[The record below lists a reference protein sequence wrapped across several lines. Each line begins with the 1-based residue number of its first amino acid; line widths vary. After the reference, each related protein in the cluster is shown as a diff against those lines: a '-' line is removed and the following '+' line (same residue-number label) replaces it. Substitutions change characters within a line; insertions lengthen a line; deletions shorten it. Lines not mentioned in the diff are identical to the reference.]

1 MRLSPSHPIRVHEIR
16 DFFVKAPISI
26 DGIVAFVGSHPVND
40 ASLYGDV
47 SLSTE
52 DLDLLD
58 LVTDSELHDLF
69 MAHVRS
75 EFLQAQATMFGELDA
90 DLEKAVFNYRWHVCD
105 VCGCDSA
112 CDDDCPVNGGELV
125 SDESNWSKVNAQAV
139 RSLSALSA
147 VGYDAD
153 LDVALAV
160 PQDALAFAVR
170 FTLNDLRDMRDG
182 VDFATI
188 MEGLKPFL
196 PHWEEARAFELFT
209 KATAWQAIT
218 KFSLAKLATFEL
230 HKKALLEDTCPD
242 EYRSLLSKDLDFTE
256 WFSKVAC

>member
-26 DGIVAFVGSHPVND
+26 DGTVAFVGSHPAND
-40 ASLYGDV
+40 ASLYGDI

-75 EFLQAQATMFGELDA
+75 EFLWSQDRTFGDLDS
-90 DLEKAVFNYRWHVCD
+90 DLETAVFNYRWHVCD
-105 VCGCDSA
+105 VCGCDSR

-139 RSLSALSA
+139 RSLRALSA

-153 LDVALAV
+153 LDVALVVPKLNLAHAV
-160 PQDALAFAVR
+160 W
-170 FTLNDLRDMRDG
+170 FTLHDLREMRDG
-182 VDFATI
+182 VDFATV
-188 MEGLKPFL
+188 MEVSYWS
-196 PHWEEARAFELFT
+196 HSRASDASKLLA
-209 KATAWQAIT
+209 KATAWHEIARLPLA
-218 KFSLAKLATFEL
+218 LAKA
-230 HKKALLEDTCPD
+230 
-242 EYRSLLSKDLDFTE
+242 S
-256 WFSKVAC
+256 

>member
-16 DFFVKAPISI
+16 EFFIKAPISI
-26 DGIVAFVGSHPVND
+26 DGTVAFVGSHPAND
-40 ASLYGDV
+40 ASLYGDI

-75 EFLQAQATMFGELDA
+75 EFLWSQDRTFGDLDS
-90 DLEKAVFNYRWHVCD
+90 DLETAVFNYRWHVCD

-139 RSLSALSA
+139 RSLRALSA

-153 LDVALAV
+153 LDVALVV
-160 PQDALAFAVR
+160 PKLALAHAVWL
-170 FTLNDLRDMRDG
+170 TLHDLREMRDG
-182 VDFATI
+182 VDFATV
-188 MEGLKPFL
+188 MEGENGDYISDVSHASKLL
-196 PHWEEARAFELFT
+196 A
-209 KATAWQAIT
+209 KATEWQAIT

-242 EYRSLLSKDLDFTE
+242 EYRSLLSKDSDFTE

>member
-26 DGIVAFVGSHPVND
+26 DGTVAFVGSHPAND
-40 ASLYGDV
+40 ASLYGDI

-58 LVTDSELHDLF
+58 LVSDSQLHDLF
-69 MAHVRS
+69 MAHIRS
-75 EFLQAQATMFGELDA
+75 EFLWSQDFTFEDLDC
-90 DLEKAVFNYRWHVCD
+90 DLETAVFNYRWHVCH
-105 VCGCDSA
+105 VCGCDSR
-112 CDDDCPVNGGELV
+112 CDHDCPEFGGELV
-125 SDESNWSKVNAQAV
+125 SDEGNWSKVHAQAV
-139 RSLSALSA
+139 RSLRALSA

-153 LDVALAV
+153 LDVALVV
-160 PQDALAFAVR
+160 PQSDLAGAVR
-170 FTLNDLRDMRDG
+170 TTLHDLREMRDG
-182 VDFATI
+182 VDFATV
-188 MEGLKPFL
+188 MEGFIFHASHASKLL
-196 PHWEEARAFELFT
+196 A
-209 KATAWQAIT
+209 KATEWQAIT

-242 EYRSLLSKDLDFTE
+242 EYRSLLSKDSDFTE